1 MSFFERV
8 TMYIADLHIH
18 SKYSMATSKDCD
30 AVHLDLWARKK
41 GITLVGT
48 GDFTHPA
55 WRAELE
61 ETLKPAEEGLY
72 TLKGDCRLPSG
83 TANEAAEPRFVIS
96 GEISSIYKKDGRTR
110 KVHNLIFLPGLED
123 AQKLAKRLEA
133 IGNIRSDGR
142 PILGLDSRDLLEIT
156 LDACPAALF
165 VPAHIW
171 TPHFSVFGAF
181 SGFATIEECFG
192 DLAGEIC
199 ALETGLSSD
208 PAMNWRVSALDRFT
222 LISNSDAHSPAK
234 LGREANVF
242 ETGLSYPE
250 MAQALKTGRGFAKTL
265 EFFPEEGKYHL
276 DGHRNCQT
284 RLTPE
289 ETAALGGLCPVCG
302 RKVTVG
308 VAHRLCELADRPEG
322 FVKPNAKPFE
332 SLVPLPELIAS
343 ATGFPGGGKKVQAIY
358 DKMLHALGP
367 EFFILREA
375 PKEEI
380 ERLFGPLVAEGVLR
394 VREGRVKRIAGYDGE
409 YGKIVVFEPEERD
422 ALSGQTTL
430 FGPRKEGRTAKT
442 DGSGKAATAKKQK
455 KTVNEPPK
463 TGASRN
469 ARPED
474 DLNPEQRCAVMAK
487 ERAVAVI
494 AGPGTGKTK
503 TLVARIAYLVES
515 LGVPP
520 SSITAVTFTN
530 QAAKEMRSRLE
541 ARLGGKG
548 AAGAM
553 TIGTFHAV
561 CLGLLDKKPLLG
573 EGEALGVLKEILAE
587 KKSKASPRDM
597 LRRIS
602 LVKNGMTIEQAGLPG
617 EIYEEYL
624 LRLKALG
631 ARDLD
636 DLLTDALSLDCA
648 PNSMFT
654 HLLVDE
660 FQDISAAQRKLVLH
674 WSKNGESLFVIGD
687 PDQSIYGF
695 RGASAGCFDELS
707 ADDPNLRTISL
718 KTNYRSTPNILNAA
732 KRVISHNPGGER
744 TAEASRK
751 AGLPARVIRAQSPF
765 DEAVWIAKEI
775 AKMAGGTDMLAAHE
789 AAPDR
794 ETFRPFSE
802 IAVLCRTRRR
812 LELIESCLRQDGIP
826 CVVYGRGDYLLN
838 DAVRGALAFFRFA
851 ADPKDPAALAD
862 CLALCWNVEREQA
875 QKIASEARAVSAL
888 SEGEYLLALSG
899 RGAPLGLIAEAEGYI
914 RAVKKEKPARLLE
927 RFIAAHGGGPALDR
941 LLETAIFHES
951 MGDLLNT
958 LALGAEQDVRR
969 SPKKSYASGAVRL
982 MTLHGAKGLEFPAVF
997 LAGVSEGELPL
1008 VRPERKTDTQEERRL
1023 FFVGITRAMDELVI
1037 TCSPPGSPFLQELP
1051 KEGILE
1057 TVIRQ
1062 KASQK
1067 ERQLTIF

>member
-1 MSFFERV
+1 
-8 TMYIADLHIH
+8 
-18 SKYSMATSKDCD
+18 MATSKDCD

-55 WRAELE
+55 WRAELGE
-61 ETLKPAEEGLY
+61 ALTPAEEGLY
-72 TLKGDCRLPSG
+72 ALKGEYRLPSG
-83 TANEAAEPRFVIS
+83 TANETAAPRFVIS

-110 KVHNLIFLPGLED
+110 KVHNLIFLPSLED
-123 AQKLAKRLEA
+123 AEKLAKRLEA

-156 LDACPAALF
+156 LDACPNALF

-181 SGFATIEECFG
+181 SGFSTVEECFG
-192 DLAGEIC
+192 DLAGEIR

-234 LGREANVF
+234 LGREANLL

-250 MAQALKTGRGFAKTL
+250 LAQALKTGRGFAKTL

-276 DGHRNCQT
+276 DGHRNCKA

-302 RKVTVG
+302 KKVTVG
-308 VAHRLCELADRPEG
+308 VANRLSELADRPEG

-343 ATGFPGGGKKVQAIY
+343 ATGYPEGGKKAQAIY
-358 DKMLHALGP
+358 DKMLGALGP

-380 ERLFGPLVAEGVLR
+380 GRLFGPLVAEGVLR

-409 YGKIVVFEPEERD
+409 YGRILIFEPEERD

-430 FGPRKEGRTAKT
+430 LEPRKDDGPAKT
-442 DGSGKAATAKKQK
+442 AGSGKAAAEKKREKAAVQPQGTEAKRNTGK
-455 KTVNEPPK
+455 K
-463 TGASRN
+463 
-469 ARPED
+469 D
-474 DLNPEQRCAVMAK
+474 DLNPEQLCAVLAK
-487 ERAVAVI
+487 EPAVAVI

-503 TLVARIAYLVES
+503 TLVARIAHLVES

-520 SSITAVTFTN
+520 SSVTAVTFTN
-530 QAAKEMRSRLE
+530 QAAKEMRARLE
-541 ARLGGKG
+541 ARLGGK
-548 AAGAM
+548 AAVSAM

-573 EGEALGVLKEILAE
+573 EGEALGVLKEILAGE
-587 KKSKASPRDM
+587 KRKASPRDV
-597 LRRIS
+597 LRRVS
-602 LVKNGMTIEQAGLPG
+602 LVKNGMTAGQAGLPG
-617 EIYEEYL
+617 ELYEEYL

-636 DLLTDALSLDCA
+636 DLIIDALSVDCA
-648 PNSMFT
+648 PNGKFT

-660 FQDISAAQRKLVLH
+660 FQDISAAQRKLVRH
-674 WSKNGESLFVIGD
+674 WSKSGESLFVIGD

-695 RGASAGCFDELS
+695 RGASAGCFDELA
-707 ADDPNLRTISL
+707 ADCPDLRTISL

-732 KRVISHNPGGER
+732 KRVIAHNPGGER
-744 TAEASRK
+744 AAEASRK
-751 AGLPARVIRAQSPF
+751 EGLPARVVRAQSPF

-775 AKMAGGTDMLAAHE
+775 ARMTGGTDMLSAHE
-789 AAPDR
+789 AAPER
-794 ETFRPFSE
+794 EAFRPFSE
-802 IAVLCRTRRR
+802 IAVLCRTRRQ
-812 LELIESCLRQDGIP
+812 LELVESCLRHDGIP
-826 CVVYGRGDYLLN
+826 CVVYGRGDYLQD
-838 DAVRGALAFFRFA
+838 DAVRGALAFLRFA

-862 CLALCWNVEREQA
+862 CLALCWNVERERA
-875 QKIASEARAVSAL
+875 QKIAAEARAVSAL
-888 SEGEYLLALSG
+888 SENAYLPALAG
-899 RGAPLGLIAEAEGYI
+899 CGAPLGFIAEAESYI
-914 RAVKKEKPARLLE
+914 RAVKTEKPAKLLE
-927 RFIAAHGGGPALDR
+927 RFIAGHGGGPAMDR
-941 LLETAIFHES
+941 LMETAIFHES
-951 MGDLLNT
+951 MEDLLTT
-958 LALGAEQDVRR
+958 LATGAEQDVRR
-969 SPKKSYASGAVRL
+969 AQKKSYASGAVRL

-1008 VRPERKTDTQEERRL
+1008 VWPERETDVQEERRL

-1037 TCSPPGSPFLQELP
+1037 TCSQPGSPFLRELP
-1051 KEGILE
+1051 KEGVLQ
-1057 TVIRQ
+1057 TGIRQ
-1062 KASQK
+1062 KAPAQGK
-1067 ERQLTIF
+1067 QLSLF